1 MAISVSDGLLDGL
14 LSGLEM
20 QGEINDLLEEIY
32 YHALT

>member
-1 MAISVSDGLLDGL
+1 MAIPVSDGLLDGL

-32 YHALT
+32 YQALT